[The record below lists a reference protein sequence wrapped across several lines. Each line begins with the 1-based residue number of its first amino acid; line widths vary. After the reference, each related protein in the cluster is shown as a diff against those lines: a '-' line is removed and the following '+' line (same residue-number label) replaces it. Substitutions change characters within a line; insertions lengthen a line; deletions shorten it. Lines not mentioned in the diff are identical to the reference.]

1 MNCPDLPRYRPA
13 LSDARASLTHE
24 VTAVDERGRRSTIH
38 IPAERPLTVYVD
50 KREIVTLMTL
60 GGAPEALTL
69 GYLRNQRLVR
79 SIEDIVSIQ
88 VDWSVDAVAVVTR
101 KGIADVEER
110 TAKKVVT
117 TGCGQGSVFGG
128 LMDEVDRISLPL
140 DARLPQSVVYRIVE
154 TIRTQQSVYKQ
165 AGSVHGCA
173 LFSHE
178 GELLYFVEDVGR
190 HNAVD
195 AIAGLMWLDG
205 LEGGDKVF
213 YTTGRLTSE
222 MVIKGAQM
230 GIPFL
235 LSRSGTTQMGHMV
248 AEKVGM
254 SLLARCSGK
263 HFLLLAG
270 QERLVFEPDL
280 LEPLNAPL
288 KAPPY
293 APRMS

>member
-1 MNCPDLPRYRPA
+1 MSNMSHTHQPL
-13 LSDARASLTHE
+13 LSSSTVKLTQELE
-24 VTAVDERGRRSTIH
+24 VLDEQGRSSTIS

-50 KREIVTLMTL
+50 KRELVTLMTL
-60 GGAPEALTL
+60 GAKPEMLVL

-79 SIEDIVSIQ
+79 QLDEIISIQ
-88 VDWSVDAVAVVTR
+88 VDWSVDAVAVNTR
-101 KGIADVEER
+101 HGIADIVER

-117 TGCGQGSVFGG
+117 TGCGQGSVYGG
-128 LMDEVDRISLPL
+128 LMDEVDTLVLPQQANL
-140 DARLPQSVVYRIVE
+140 RQSVVYRIVD

-173 LFSHE
+173 LFSAD
-178 GELLYFVEDVGR
+178 GDLLYFIEDVGR

-195 AIAGLMWLDG
+195 TIAGLMWLDHVD
-205 LEGGDKVF
+205 GGDKIF

-248 AEKVGM
+248 AEKLDM
-254 SLLARCSGK
+254 SLLSRCSGK
-263 HFLLLAG
+263 HFLLLSAKR
-270 QERLVFEPDL
+270 RLIYEPQL
-280 LEPLNAPL
+280 LNATL
-288 KAPPY
+288 RTA
-293 APRMS
+293 

>member
-1 MNCPDLPRYRPA
+1 MTSRIPSSYRPQ
-13 LSDARASLTHE
+13 LSHASAGLTHP
-24 VTAVDERGRRSTIH
+24 VTAIDERGRRETLH

-50 KREIVTLMTL
+50 KRELVTLMTL
-60 GGAPEALTL
+60 GAAPEALSL

-79 SIEDIVSIQ
+79 SLDDIVSVQ

-101 KGIADVEER
+101 GGIQDVEAR

-128 LMDEVDRISLPL
+128 LMDEVDRIALPPE
-140 DARLPQSVVYRIVE
+140 ARLKQSVVHRIVE
-154 TIRTQQSVYKQ
+154 TVRSQQSVYKQ

-173 LFSHE
+173 LFTIE
-178 GELLYFVEDVGR
+178 GDLLWFIEDVGR

-195 AIAGLMWLDG
+195 AIAGLMWLEG
-205 LEGGDKVF
+205 MAGGDKVF

-235 LSRSGTTQMGHMV
+235 LSRSGTTQMGHAV
-248 AEKVGM
+248 ARQVGM
-254 SLLARCSGK
+254 SLLARCSGH
-263 HFLLLAG
+263 HFLLLSG
-270 QERLVFEPDL
+270 EERLVFEPDWL
-280 LEPLNAPL
+280 AALETARTLRTA
-288 KAPPY
+288 
-293 APRMS
+293 

>member
-1 MNCPDLPRYRPA
+1 ML
-13 LSDARASLTHE
+13 
-24 VTAVDERGRRSTIH
+24 DERGRASTIA

-50 KREIVTLMTL
+50 KRELVTLMTL

-79 SIEDIVSIQ
+79 AVEDVVSVQ
-88 VDWSVDAVAVVTR
+88 VDWAVDAVAVVTR
-101 KGIADVEER
+101 GGIADVEAR

-128 LMDEVDRISLPL
+128 LMDEVETISLS
-140 DARLPQSVVYRIVE
+140 DSARLRQSVVYRIVD
-154 TIRTQQSVYKQ
+154 TIRTQQSIYKQ

-173 LFSHE
+173 LFSNT

-205 LEGGDKVF
+205 MHGDDKVF

-248 AEKVGM
+248 AQKVGM

-270 QERLVFEPDL
+270 QERLIFEPELVDV
-280 LEPLNAPL
+280 PH
-288 KAPPY
+288 Y
-293 APRMS
+293 PRSA

>member
-1 MNCPDLPRYRPA
+1 
-13 LSDARASLTHE
+13 
-24 VTAVDERGRRSTIH
+24 
-38 IPAERPLTVYVD
+38 
-50 KREIVTLMTL
+50 
-60 GGAPEALTL
+60 
-69 GYLRNQRLVR
+69 
-79 SIEDIVSIQ
+79 
-88 VDWSVDAVAVVTR
+88 
-101 KGIADVEER
+101 
-110 TAKKVVT
+110 
-117 TGCGQGSVFGG
+117 
-128 LMDEVDRISLPL
+128 MDEVESISLPD
-140 DARLPQSVVYRIVE
+140 DARLSQSVVYRIVD
-154 TIRTQQSVYKQ
+154 TIRTQQSIYKQ

-173 LFSHE
+173 LFSNT

-205 LEGGDKVF
+205 LKGEDKVF

-270 QERLVFEPDL
+270 AGRLIFEPEF
-280 LEPLNAPL
+280 LEALEAARARP
-288 KAPPY
+288 
-293 APRMS
+293 

>member
-1 MNCPDLPRYRPA
+1 MMPDPLPMPVSRYRPE
-13 LSDARASLTHE
+13 LSQAAAGLTYE
-24 VTAVDERGRRSTIH
+24 VAAVDERGRPSTIH

-50 KREIVTLMTL
+50 KRELVTLMTL
-60 GGAPEALTL
+60 GAAPEALTL

-79 SIEDIVSIQ
+79 SLDDVVSVQ
-88 VDWSVDAVAVVTR
+88 VDWEVDAVAVVTR
-101 KGIADVEER
+101 HGIADVEAR

-128 LMDEVDRISLPL
+128 LMDEVDRIVLDP
-140 DARLPQSVVYRIVE
+140 DARLSQSVIYRIVE

-173 LFSHE
+173 LFSNT

-205 LEGGDKVF
+205 LDGSDKVF

-235 LSRSGTTQMGHMV
+235 LSRSGSTQMGHMV
-248 AEKVGM
+248 AERVGLA
-254 SLLARCSGK
+254 LLARCTGR
-263 HFLLLAG
+263 HFLALSG
-270 QERLVFEPDL
+270 TDRLVFEPAL
-280 LEPLNAPL
+280 LDALDAVRR
-288 KAPPY
+288 A
-293 APRMS
+293 

>member
-1 MNCPDLPRYRPA
+1 MRYRPD
-13 LSDARASLTHE
+13 LTNASAGLTHPVE
-24 VTAVDERGRRSTIH
+24 AVDERGRVSTIS

-50 KREIVTLMTL
+50 KRELVTLMTL

-69 GYLRNQRLVR
+69 GYLRNQRLVNAL
-79 SIEDIVSIQ
+79 DDVVSVQ
-88 VDWSVDAVAVVTR
+88 VDWSVDAVAVTTR
-101 KGIADVEER
+101 HGIADVEAR
-110 TAKKVVT
+110 TARKVVT

-128 LMDEVDRISLPL
+128 LMDEVDRIALPD
-140 DARLPQSVVYRIVE
+140 DARLHQEVAYRIVD
-154 TIRTQQSVYKQ
+154 TIRTQDSIYKQ

-173 LFSHE
+173 LFTNE
-178 GELLYFVEDVGR
+178 GELLYFIEDVGR

-195 AIAGLMWLDG
+195 AIAGLMWLEGLDG
-205 LEGGDKVF
+205 ADKVF

-248 AEKVGM
+248 AERVGM
-254 SLLARCSGK
+254 ALLARCSGK

-270 QERLVFEPDL
+270 RERLVFGAGL
-280 LEPLNAPL
+280 
-288 KAPPY
+288 
-293 APRMS
+293 

>member
-1 MNCPDLPRYRPA
+1 
-13 LSDARASLTHE
+13 
-24 VTAVDERGRRSTIH
+24 
-38 IPAERPLTVYVD
+38 
-50 KREIVTLMTL
+50 
-60 GGAPEALTL
+60 
-69 GYLRNQRLVR
+69 
-79 SIEDIVSIQ
+79 
-88 VDWSVDAVAVVTR
+88 VTR
-101 KGIADVEER
+101 NGIAGVEER

-128 LMDEVDRISLPL
+128 LMDEVDQIRLPE
-140 DARLPQSVVYRIVE
+140 DARLTQSVVYRIVE
-154 TIRTQQSVYKQ
+154 TIRTQQSIYKQ

-173 LFSHE
+173 LFSNT

-205 LEGGDKVF
+205 VSGEDKVF

-248 AEKVGM
+248 AGKVGM
-254 SLLARCSGK
+254 SLLARCTGR
-263 HFLLLAG
+263 HFLLLSG
-270 QERLVFEPDL
+270 EERLVFEPEF
-280 LEPLNAPL
+280 LEALEAERQRH
-288 KAPPY
+288 Y
-293 APRMS
+293 A